1 MITSQPIIN
10 NMPMGVA
17 QPQVTEP
24 PLAQPTVAPPTST
37 SQATGSGGIITA
49 MNNLSAV
56 LKQLIEI
63 NQKLVSTNT
72 ANAEAT
78 KQAYKENS
86 GSKGWGD
93 TPYDPKNHIACIPP
107 EIIGDLNKKKIMK
120 GYQVIDM
127 PALKRWLNDP
137 ENRVFRTRGGIV

>member
-1 MITSQPIIN
+1 
-10 NMPMGVA
+10 MPMGVA

-72 ANAEAT
+72 ANA
-78 KQAYKENS
+78 
-86 GSKGWGD
+86 
-93 TPYDPKNHIACIPP
+93 C
-107 EIIGDLNKKKIMK
+107 
-120 GYQVIDM
+120 
-127 PALKRWLNDP
+127 
-137 ENRVFRTRGGIV
+137 

>member
-1 MITSQPIIN
+1 MSKLLGDFGENKTAYSDGEGGLIIE
-10 NMPMGVA
+10 
-17 QPQVTEP
+17 TK
-24 PLAQPTVAPPTST
+24 LDL
-37 SQATGSGGIITA
+37 SGF
-49 MNNLSAV
+49 
-56 LKQLIEI
+56 
-63 NQKLVSTNT
+63 
-72 ANAEAT
+72 AEAT
-78 KQAYKENS
+78 KQAYRENS

-107 EIIGDLNKKKIMK
+107 EIIGDLNKKNIMK